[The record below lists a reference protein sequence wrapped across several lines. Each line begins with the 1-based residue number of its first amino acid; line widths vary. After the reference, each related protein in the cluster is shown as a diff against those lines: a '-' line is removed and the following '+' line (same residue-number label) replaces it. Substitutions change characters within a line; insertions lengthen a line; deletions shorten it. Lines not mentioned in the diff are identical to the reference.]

1 MADQIS
7 FESKNNKSDAAQ
19 TAAASNDNAAQKAI
33 SEGNSLNL
41 LSITGFAGR
50 DLTVR
55 QVASLAPKS
64 ADEVAAGQIPPV
76 DSKTKIMPTQ
86 IKSDL
91 PLASGIYSDGMFKIV
106 SDDSNSRHLGFR
118 FYDPAS
124 INPSDKAT
132 LNARKQKNGI
142 QDWIGGV
149 ALEFRWK
156 F

>member
-7 FESKNNKSDAAQ
+7 FESKNTKSDAAQ
-19 TAAASNDNAAQKAI
+19 TAAASNDNAAQKVI
-33 SEGNSLNL
+33 SEGSSLNL

-76 DSKTKIMPTQ
+76 DSKTKILPTQ
-86 IKSDL
+86 IKPDL
-91 PLASGIYSDGMFKIV
+91 PLAAGIYSEGMFKIV
-106 SDDSNSRHLGFR
+106 SDDANSRHLGFR

-124 INPSDKAT
+124 LNPADKAT
-132 LNARKQKNGI
+132 LNARKQKSNLE
-142 QDWIGGV
+142 DWIGGV